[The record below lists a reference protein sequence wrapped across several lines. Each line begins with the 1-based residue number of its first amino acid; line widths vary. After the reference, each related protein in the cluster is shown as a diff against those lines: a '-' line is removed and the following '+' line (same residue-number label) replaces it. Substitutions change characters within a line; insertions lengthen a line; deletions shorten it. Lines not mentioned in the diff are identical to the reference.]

1 MPRTGINPARGR
13 MSDYRPSRVTL
24 AMLTHIPDQSG
35 YYQNRFDVM
44 RLSLESLIAHSPP
57 GTDVLVFD
65 NGSCGPVVDY
75 LRSMRDAG
83 EIDYLLLS
91 GRNVGKIGAF
101 QILFRAAP
109 GEVIAYADDDILFLP
124 GWLDA
129 SLGVLD
135 AFPNVGMVSGYY
147 VRSHMKHGVQS
158 TLDFA
163 EKSAHTV
170 ERGKLIPEEWERHY
184 ADNYGRTWE
193 QYQQE
198 VSGIEDLV
206 ITCQGVQAF
215 ASAQHMQFL
224 IPKEVILRALPTQWG
239 VQLMGQLMELDFSV
253 DGLGYLRL
261 STREPVTRFLGNAIS
276 EENAA
281 LAASFGL
288 RAGASEVKPRPGG
301 FLARVYRNRT
311 VHYLAQG
318 LYNRLYTVINAY
330 E

>member
-1 MPRTGINPARGR
+1 
-13 MSDYRPSRVTL
+13 
-24 AMLTHIPDQSG
+24 MLTHIPDQSG
-35 YYQNRFDVM
+35 YFQNRFDVM
-44 RLSLESLIAHSPP
+44 RLSLESLIAHSPAD
-57 GTDVLVFD
+57 TDVLVFD
-65 NGSCGPVVDY
+65 NGSCKPVVDY
-75 LRSMRDAG
+75 LRSMRDSG
-83 EIDYLLLS
+83 QIDYLLLS
-91 GRNVGKIGAF
+91 HRNVGKIGAF

-109 GEVIAYADDDILFLP
+109 GEIIAYADDDILFLP
-124 GWLDA
+124 GWLEA
-129 SLGVLD
+129 SLSVLD

-163 EKSAHTV
+163 EAPGHTT
-170 ERGKLIPEEWERHY
+170 ERGKLISEEWERHY

-198 VSGIEDLV
+198 VSGVEDLV
-206 ITCQGVQAF
+206 VTCQGVQAF

-224 IPKEVILRALPTQWG
+224 TPKKIILEALPKQWG
-239 VQLMGQLMELDFSV
+239 GQLMGQMKELDISV
-253 DGLGYLRL
+253 DSLGYLRL
-261 STREPVTRFLGNAIS
+261 STREPVTQFLGNAIS

-281 LAASFGL
+281 VAASLGL
-288 RAGASEVKPRPGG
+288 RAQASEVKPRPGG
-301 FLARVYRNRT
+301 FLARLYRNRT